1 MKIKLTSVIDKVAT
15 VVAKNKVV
23 AAAAVSLFAIMGVV
37 SQEDAS
43 TWTNIV
49 TAVATVV
56 SQVL

>member
-1 MKIKLTSVIDKVAT
+1 MKIKLTSVIDRVAT

-23 AAAAVSLFAIMGVV
+23 AAAVVSLFAIMGIV
-37 SQEDAS
+37 SQEDTS
-43 TWTNIV
+43 TWTNVV

>member
-15 VVAKNKVV
+15 VVAKNKAV

-37 SQEDAS
+37 SQEDTS
-43 TWTNIV
+43 TWTNVV
-49 TAVATVV
+49 TAIATVV